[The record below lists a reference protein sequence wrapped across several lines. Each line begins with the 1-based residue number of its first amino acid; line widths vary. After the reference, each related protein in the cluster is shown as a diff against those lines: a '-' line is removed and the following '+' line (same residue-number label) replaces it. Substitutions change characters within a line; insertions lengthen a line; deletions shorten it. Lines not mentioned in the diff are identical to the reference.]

1 MCNSKQQ
8 RTCKK
13 TAFHSQ
19 GIEHHG
25 SFESIGSPRTWHL
38 CHWNLK
44 PFWQCFKEACWGL
57 LPSPVCKF
65 AQSMSVYIF
74 MGNPTELQKA
84 WRQAPCATFVM
95 PIVDKKVVGM
105 SSLTHETLLF
115 HDTSAESLQ
124 PPPTLIINHFC
135 SCIQLFSN
143 HCTPNYLS
151 AQQPCILFIEL
162 VCPQFQK
169 AAKCKIVEPLW
180 LLLCSFAH
188 VSICFHAVGY
198 HVAPNQ
204 ITQHLSSFPS
214 IHIKM
219 RGWTNVCPCKTQI
232 NSYSIDPNIQ
242 LTNLVAHVATK
253 SSTIN

>member
-8 RTCKK
+8 RTRKK

-84 WRQAPCATFVM
+84 WRQAPCATFVV
-95 PIVDKKVVGM
+95 PIVDKKGCWHEFLDTWDPAVSWHLCRAIYWPHCDHHLHWLLTTFVCA
-105 SSLTHETLLF
+105 SNCSLTIAHPT
-115 HDTSAESLQ
+115 TSQ
-124 PPPTLIINHFC
+124 HNNHAFC
-135 SCIQLFSN
+135 SLNWSVHNSRRQQNAKLLNLYDYFSV
-143 HCTPNYLS
+143 PLLMFW
-151 AQQPCILFIEL
+151 ILFMQL
-162 VCPQFQK
+162 VTMWLQIKSHNISLLSLWYTSRWEDEQMYVL
-169 AAKCKIVEPLW
+169 ARHKIIPT
-180 LLLCSFAH
+180 
-188 VSICFHAVGY
+188 
-198 HVAPNQ
+198 P
-204 ITQHLSSFPS
+204 
-214 IHIKM
+214 
-219 RGWTNVCPCKTQI
+219 
-232 NSYSIDPNIQ
+232 
-242 LTNLVAHVATK
+242 
-253 SSTIN
+253 